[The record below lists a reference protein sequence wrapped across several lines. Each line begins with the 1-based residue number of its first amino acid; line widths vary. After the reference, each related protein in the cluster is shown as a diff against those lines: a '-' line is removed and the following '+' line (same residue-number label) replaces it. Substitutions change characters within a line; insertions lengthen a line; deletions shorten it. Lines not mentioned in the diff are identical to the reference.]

1 MCGLPL
7 TIHIHRHLSAGGGE
21 VTVDCPKLT
30 EALWPSPFQPRRA
43 LGGGGGRDGGMGGK
57 ALGLAGDGGAGGVL
71 ALPQQTGGGG
81 TEAEAEAAVAAL
93 VPAATEEATVAAV
106 AAAAASVVDIDA
118 SGAAKLARASPERL
132 VQVVLPP
139 PLTISRCCQHLSSP
153 LSLTPLT
160 SRLSPLTSPERLVQ
174 GMGQTPHSMETQIIG
189 ATALADALER
199 APSLAVAAANARA
212 VDVLVRALRSFG
224 QHGAVQAP
232 CWRCLHA
239 LARAQGY
246 VKRLLLDLGGLQ
258 ARRRR
263 CCDEALIAACPRPRR
278 LATRQISNQADL
290 Q

>member
-1 MCGLPL
+1 MRGLPL
-7 TIHIHRHLSAGGGE
+7 TVHIHRHLSAGGGE

-43 LGGGGGRDGGMGGK
+43 LGGGGVDGGVGGK
-57 ALGLAGDGGAGGVL
+57 ALGLAGDGSGGGGL

-81 TEAEAEAAVAAL
+81 AEAEAEAEAVAAL

-106 AAAAASVVDIDA
+106 AVAAAATSVVDMDA
-118 SGAAKLARASPERL
+118 SGAASLACS
-132 VQVVLPP
+132 
-139 PLTISRCCQHLSSP
+139 
-153 LSLTPLT
+153 
-160 SRLSPLTSPERLVQ
+160 SPERLVQ
-174 GMGQTPHSMETQIIG
+174 GMGQTPHSMETQILG
-189 ATALADALER
+189 STALADALER
-199 APSLAVAAANARA
+199 EPALAVAAANARA

-224 QHGAVQAP
+224 QHSAVQAP

-278 LATRQISNQADL
+278 LATRQISRRIDL
-290 Q
+290 QQIRPICR